1 MRPKGSD
8 MNQEQ
13 SLAEAAVA
21 QPSSATPDPLRITA
35 TKVADARRLEFL
47 PLHFGERLMLSVE
60 IGVYNWMSSL
70 CASYAGG
77 YWEYVELS
85 NGGAYMAPTGAEDFH
100 LRVSG
105 NGFDGRVSPDAAGVI
120 ATTFALNALLWKGH
134 ESLREKYEQLMA
146 FIAEHPDRRAIR
158 DALD

>member
-1 MRPKGSD
+1 
-8 MNQEQ
+8 
-13 SLAEAAVA
+13 
-21 QPSSATPDPLRITA
+21 
-35 TKVADARRLEFL
+35 
-47 PLHFGERLMLSVE
+47 
-60 IGVYNWMSSL
+60 
-70 CASYAGG
+70 
-77 YWEYVELS
+77 
-85 NGGAYMAPTGAEDFH
+85 MAPTGADDFH